1 MRCQARHYT
10 IFIVALGICPQ
21 PGVTIGPMFSYRHAF
36 HAGNHADV
44 LKHAT
49 LVAVL
54 QHLTQKEGALQIVDT
69 HAGAGLYKLDSNSAA
84 TSAEADDGSNAL
96 LSHIEANGK
105 GDVPALLTAYLG
117 MLRQF
122 NGGKAIN
129 MYPGSPLI
137 AGELLRSQDR
147 VMAFEVHPTDHRLL
161 RTTLEQAKS
170 RAKLQM
176 DRKDGFE
183 GVRALLP
190 PVSRRGLVVCDPSYE
205 LKTDYADV
213 VTMATEALK
222 RFATGSMLI
231 WYPLVGRA
239 EAHDL
244 PRKLKNTAG
253 KAGKSWLHATL
264 QVRAGAAGQGTGGG
278 LGASGVFVVN
288 PPHTLKAQLQE
299 ALPYLVAA
307 LGQDKYAAFKLESH
321 GN

>member
-1 MRCQARHYT
+1 
-10 IFIVALGICPQ
+10 
-21 PGVTIGPMFSYRHAF
+21 MFSYRHAF

-54 QHLTQKEGALQIVDT
+54 QHLTLKEGALSVVDT
-69 HAGAGLYKLDSNSAA
+69 HAGAGLYKLDSNSAT
-84 TSAEADDGSNAL
+84 TSAEPEFGIKALLAHISKHGKASAPAL
-96 LSHIEANGK
+96 LS
-105 GDVPALLTAYLG
+105 AYVG

-122 NGGKAIN
+122 NGGKDIK
-129 MYPGSPLI
+129 MYPGSPII
-137 AGELLRSQDR
+137 AAELLRTQDR

-161 RTTLEQAKS
+161 RTTLEQATS
-170 RAKLQM
+170 RAKLLM

-183 GVRALLP
+183 GIRSLLP

-205 LKTDYADV
+205 LKTDYAEV
-213 VTMATEALK
+213 FNMTVEALR

-231 WYPLVGRA
+231 WYPLVGRP

-244 PRKLKNTAG
+244 PRKLKNAVA

-288 PPHTLKAQLQE
+288 PPHTLKAQMQE
-299 ALPYLVAA
+299 ALPYLVEA
-307 LGQDKYAAFKLESH
+307 LGQDTHAAFKLESH